1 MAAGHVKVAR
11 GPPAESQVSITLR
24 AIHRTESRS
33 GKNSSAKEEI
43 LEEILWENQR
53 VLPGAVGDGDGVS
66 VPIAVPIHRDVPQTS
81 AASPKD
87 RILWRLELKSAVPG
101 VDFQAQFEVPV
112 FDTDESE
119 TPLTPEEAARFD

>member
-11 GPPAESQVSITLR
+11 GLPARTQVGITLR
-24 AIHRTESRS
+24 PIHRTESRS
-33 GKNSSAKEEI
+33 GKNSSAKEG
-43 LEEILWENQR
+43 ILWENQR

-66 VPIAVPIHRDVPQTS
+66 VPIAVPIPRDVPQTS

-101 VDFQAQFEVPV
+101 VDFQVQFEVPV

-119 TPLTPEEAARFD
+119 APLTPEEAARFD